1 MNSTG
6 HSIGADELVRRLGA
20 AVSAGDAATIT
31 SRVKSELEGVLQ
43 SRGLQLPDRFRQ
55 TRPDRYARRL
65 LHRDAA
71 LGYTVLVMAWAPG
84 QRTPI
89 HDHAGIWSVE
99 GVIEGVIEVTQYALL
114 KELAGRYRFAPVD
127 RGRATVGSSDC
138 LIPPFEY
145 HVLANDLTGRPAL
158 TIHVHGGELRELNA
172 FEMGP
177 DGWYER
183 QSRRLF
189 YDD

>member
-1 MNSTG
+1 MNSIG
-6 HSIGADELVRRLGA
+6 SSIGVDELITRLGA
-20 AVSAGDAATIT
+20 AISAGDIATIT
-31 SRVKSELEGVLQ
+31 GRVKSDLEGILL

-65 LHRDAA
+65 VHRDAA

-99 GVIEGVIEVTQYALL
+99 GVVEGVIEVTQYALL

-127 RGRATVGSSDC
+127 RGRATVGSSGC

-145 HVLANDLTGRPAL
+145 HVLANDLTDRPAL
-158 TIHVHGGELRELNA
+158 TIHVYGGELRVLNA
-172 FEMGP
+172 FEMAP

-183 QSRRLF
+183 VSRPLF
-189 YDD
+189 YDE